1 MTRVAVVGHVEWV
14 QFLRVDRLPTAG
26 EIERAQR
33 EGTHAGGGAVV
44 AAAMLAEHGAE
55 VDFYGAVGSDA
66 LGEAAV
72 RELTERGITVHMAR
86 RPGATREVLTLLDRQ
101 GERTILPI
109 GDRIQPHGADA
120 LEWDRLSEVDSVY
133 VTA

>member
-44 AAAMLAEHGAE
+44 AAAILAERGAE

-66 LGEAAV
+66 WGGGAGRDVTAARV
-72 RELTERGITVHMAR
+72 RPRGSGAARPSGRAHHPPHR
-86 RPGATREVLTLLDRQ
+86 RPDPAPWSR
-101 GERTILPI
+101 RTGVGPPV
-109 GDRIQPHGADA
+109 GG
-120 LEWDRLSEVDSVY
+120 RLGLRHR
-133 VTA
+133 